1 MQSRLNWLL
10 IRFGLAKEGHGIPT
24 REGAKRYVE
33 ALWKGRFQLI
43 TEGKNKVALTWGP
56 CPFKYSLQTAW

>member
-24 REGAKRYVE
+24 RKGAKRYVE
-33 ALWKGRFQLI
+33 ALWKGKDF
-43 TEGKNKVALTWGP
+43 N
-56 CPFKYSLQTAW
+56 